1 MKIYTYLLL
10 TLLTFAFTSCDD
22 TEAGGTSVEEMAGD
36 WWVTSTPDGGSASA
50 YFLINTYNTAAN
62 VPTEMWIE
70 SSDDPNGAIFK
81 VKVAVD
87 YDNRAF
93 MTSDFVDNLF
103 ASEGGP
109 ARVKIQ
115 DGKIT
120 ENAYTAPSQSVVDK
134 ITFKVVL
141 EDGTTYTIDGYYRT
155 GFAEDDH

>member
-10 TLLTFAFTSCDD
+10 ALLTFAFTSCDD

-36 WWVTSTPDGGSASA
+36 WWVTSTPNGGAASP

-62 VPTEMWIE
+62 LSTEMWVE
-70 SSDDPNGAIFK
+70 SNNDPNGVIFK
-81 VKVAVD
+81 VKVVVD
-87 YDNRAF
+87 YDNRLF

-109 ARVKIQ
+109 AKVKIS

-120 ENAYTAPSQSVVDK
+120 ENAFTTPSQSVVDK
-134 ITFKVVL
+134 ISFKVSL
-141 EDGTTYTIDGYYRT
+141 EDGTTYTIDGHYRT
-155 GFAEDDH
+155 GFTEDEH